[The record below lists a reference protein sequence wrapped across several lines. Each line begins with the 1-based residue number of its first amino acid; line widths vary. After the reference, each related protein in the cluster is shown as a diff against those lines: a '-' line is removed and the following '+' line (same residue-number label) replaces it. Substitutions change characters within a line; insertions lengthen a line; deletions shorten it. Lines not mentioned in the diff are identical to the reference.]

1 VLRKNRRTNK
11 TREKEGNRVGAM
23 QMNDRV
29 KRIATVGVLL
39 LGLITSGC
47 GPKQAAPPP
56 AVPEVAI
63 VTVQEERV
71 VLTTELPGRTSAYFV
86 AEIRPQVNGIIQK
99 RLFDEGSDV
108 KFGQVLYQIDPA
120 PFQAA
125 YDNAAANLA
134 VTGKAAGRAR
144 AVVEATLAGVSQR
157 QATLDLARKNRWRF
171 EELFKGKVVS
181 ALQRDQAVTEAEV
194 AEAALRSAEAQVKS
208 DQEAVAAAEAGI
220 NQAEAALETTR
231 INLGYTRITAPI
243 SGRIGKSN
251 VTVGALAIAYQG
263 SAFTTIQQIDPIYVD
278 AAQSSATLLR
288 LKRNIASGLLKGNGP
303 NQTRVKLLLEDGT
316 PYSQEGIL
324 KFSEVTVDP
333 STGSYILRM
342 VFPNPKH
349 VLLPGMYVR
358 AVVQEGEVDK
368 AILVPQQGVS
378 RDPKGNPIAFIVD
391 GEGKVQQRMITVDR
405 AIGDKWLITDGLKP
419 GDRLIVEGMQK
430 VRPGA
435 SVKVASFDAS
445 GKDSSGAEKKAQ
457 PAAKA
462 K

>member
-1 VLRKNRRTNK
+1 
-11 TREKEGNRVGAM
+11 M
-23 QMNDRV
+23 QINDRV
-29 KRIATVGVLL
+29 KRIFTTWVLVLGV
-39 LGLITSGC
+39 ITSGC
-47 GPKQAAPPP
+47 GSQQAAPKP
-56 AVPEVAI
+56 ATPEVVI
-63 VTVQEERV
+63 VAVQPERV

-108 KFGQVLYQIDPA
+108 KAGDVLYEIDPA

-134 VTGKAAGRAR
+134 VTRKGADRAR
-144 AVVEATLAGVSQR
+144 AALEASISGVARQ
-157 QATLDLARKNRWRF
+157 QATLDLARANRWRF
-171 EELFKGKVVS
+171 EELFKGSVVS
-181 ALQRDQAVTEAEV
+181 ASQRDQAVTDAQV

-208 DQEAVAAAEAGI
+208 DREGVAVAEAGI
-220 NQAEAALETTR
+220 QQAEAALKTAQ

-251 VTVGALAIAYQG
+251 VTVGALATAYQG
-263 SAFTTIQQIDPIYVD
+263 SAFTTIQQLDPIYVD
-278 AAQSSATLLR
+278 ATQSSANLLQ
-288 LKRNIASGLLKGNGP
+288 LKRNIAAGRIRGNGP

-316 PYSQEGIL
+316 PYSLEGIL

-333 STGSYILRM
+333 SSGSFILRM

-349 VLLPGMYVR
+349 ILLPGMYVR
-358 AVVQEGEVDK
+358 AVVQEGEVDR
-368 AILVPQQGVS
+368 AILAPQQGVS
-378 RDPKGNPIAFIVD
+378 RDPKGNPVALLVD
-391 GEGKVQQRMITVDR
+391 GSDKVEQRALKIDR
-405 AIGDKWLITDGLKP
+405 AIGDRWLITEGLNP

-430 VRPGA
+430 VRPGS
-435 SVKVASFDAS
+435 SVKVVPFDAG
-445 GKDSSGAEKKAQ
+445 GKDSSDAEKKTQ